1 MTPANPQVR
10 DLKILL
16 VEDNFEAMNLTRNML
31 NAIGFNQ
38 VFTARDGMQALDML
52 NAFDGEDFVDVVLC
66 DWNMP
71 RVTGM
76 DLLKQ
81 IRSCD
86 PDLPFM
92 MITGMADLKAVTEAR
107 SFGVTA
113 YIKKPFSQD
122 ELSKKMSVLER
133 VLTHR
138 KSA

>member
-1 MTPANPQVR
+1 MSSSQSDVK
-10 DLKILL
+10 DYKVLL
-16 VEDNFEAMNLTRNML
+16 VEDNFEALNLTRNML
-31 NAIGFNQ
+31 VSIGFNQ

-52 NAFDGEDFVDVVLC
+52 NAFDGEDFVDIILC

-81 IRSCD
+81 VRSCD
-86 PDLPFM
+86 PDIPFI
-92 MITGMADLKAVTEAR
+92 MITGMADLEAVTEAR

-122 ELSKKMSVLER
+122 ALARKMSTLER
-133 VLTHR
+133 VINHR
-138 KSA
+138 RAS

>member
-1 MTPANPQVR
+1 MNQANAEVR
-10 DLKILL
+10 ELKILL
-16 VEDNFEAMNLTRNML
+16 VEDNFEALNLTRNML

-52 NAFDGEDFVDVVLC
+52 NAFDGEEFVDVVLC

-71 RVTGM
+71 RVSGM

-92 MITGMADLKAVTEAR
+92 MITGMADLEAVTEAR

-122 ELSKKMSVLER
+122 ELSKKMNVLER